1 MPQPPRLRIRAL
13 RVRPVQVPLRIPLVT
28 SSGSI
33 PSAPLALLD
42 LQTEEG
48 VTGHAYLFCYTPL
61 VLRPVCELLA
71 QLGELLKAQCV
82 APLALQRLL
91 LDRFRLLG
99 SKGVVGM
106 AIAGIDM
113 AAWDALARAQNLPL
127 ARLLG
132 ADCLSLPA
140 YNSCGL
146 GLIGADRVAAEAETL
161 AAPGFA
167 AIKLRLGYPSL
178 AEDLAAVRAVRR
190 AVGPGLRLM
199 VDYNQVLPPP
209 EAAQRLRALDDE
221 GLEWVEEPCRADDYA
236 AYVQL
241 RRGARTALQMGENW
255 WGTQEM
261 AACLDAG
268 ASDLGMPDVMKIGGA
283 TGWLRAAALAE
294 VHGLPLSSHLFPEIS
309 LQLLAATPTRH
320 WLEYV
325 DWADA
330 LLVEPLRL
338 VDGRVQVPERPGS
351 GIEWDEAVV
360 QRLLVA

>member
-1 MPQPPRLRIRAL
+1 MSQPPCLTIRAL
-13 RVRPVQVPLRIPLVT
+13 QVRPVQVPLRIPLVT

-61 VLRPVCELLA
+61 VLRPVCELLV
-71 QLGELLKAQCV
+71 QLGELLTAQSL
-82 APLALQRLL
+82 APLALQQRL

-132 ADCLSLPA
+132 GECRSLPA

-146 GLIGADRVAAEAETL
+146 GLIGPDRVAAEAEAL

-190 AVGPGLRLM
+190 VLSAERRLM
-199 VDYNQVLPPP
+199 VDYNQALSAP
-209 EAAQRLRALDDE
+209 EAARRLRALDDE

-236 AYVQL
+236 AYARL

-255 WGTQEM
+255 WGAHEM

-268 ASDLGMPDVMKIGGA
+268 ASDLGMPDVMKIGGV

-294 VHGLPLSSHLFPEIS
+294 AQGLPLSSHLFPEIS

-330 LLVEPLRL
+330 LLAEPLRL
-338 VDGRVQVPERPGS
+338 VDGQANVPERAGS
-351 GIEWDEAVV
+351 GIEWDEAAV
-360 QRLLVA
+360 QRLLLR